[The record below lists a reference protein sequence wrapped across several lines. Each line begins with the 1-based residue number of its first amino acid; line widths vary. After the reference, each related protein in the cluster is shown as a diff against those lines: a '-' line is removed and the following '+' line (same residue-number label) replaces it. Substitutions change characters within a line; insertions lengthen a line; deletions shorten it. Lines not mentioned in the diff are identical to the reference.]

1 MYKLVYFVPASHLD
15 QTKAALFDAGGGRVG
30 DYECCAWQCEGE
42 GQFRP
47 LAAANPFIGER
58 GALEVVREFRVE
70 LVCEDHC
77 IERVVEALRQAHPYE
92 EPAFDVTRLE
102 VF

>member
-1 MYKLVYFVPASHLD
+1 MYKLVYFVPVSHLD
-15 QTKAALFDAGGGRVG
+15 QTKSAVFEAGGGRVG
-30 DYECCAWQCEGE
+30 DYDCCAWQCEGE

-47 LAAANPFIGER
+47 LPGSQPFIGEQ
-58 GALEVVREFRVE
+58 GGLEVVREFRVE

-77 IERVVEALRQAHPYE
+77 IREVVDALRRAHPYE

-102 VF
+102 IF